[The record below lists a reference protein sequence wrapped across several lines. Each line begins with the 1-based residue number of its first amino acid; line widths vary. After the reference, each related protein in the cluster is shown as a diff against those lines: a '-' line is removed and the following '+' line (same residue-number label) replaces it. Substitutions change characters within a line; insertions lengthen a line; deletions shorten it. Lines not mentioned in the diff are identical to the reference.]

1 MRIMRVASFVCIRRV
16 ECKSRVW
23 AHRETVRFI
32 DIGYAI
38 KCICG
43 DHIFFPFFILMPFIF
58 PRSLR
63 VQFFL
68 AICFLS
74 KKQLSDSLK
83 SRGNI
88 IMTSTVIQ
96 KLIKTI
102 RRFFSSVTIVNNQ
115 TNSHSNYIIKWSVI
129 RGFSNDS
136 FPSAFFL
143 FLSYRTHLNIHAFS
157 PSTHFSSLAAVFPTK
172 TISPHCNST
181 RTERNV
187 PKL

>member
-1 MRIMRVASFVCIRRV
+1 MQEPCLSTSWNGTVHWHWLRNKVYLRWPHFLSFFHSHAVHF
-16 ECKSRVW
+16 S
-23 AHRETVRFI
+23 
-32 DIGYAI
+32 
-38 KCICG
+38 
-43 DHIFFPFFILMPFIF
+43 
-58 PRSLR
+58 RSLR

-68 AICFLS
+68 AIFFLS

-136 FPSAFFL
+136 FPSACFL